1 METKANI
8 IRKYADAEPE
18 SKVDMICRHYPQI
31 DGIIDARIAGMKY
44 IIWEEKEKNRRA
56 DHGELG
62 IRIQSGNGYSD
73 PTCNEG
79 CFRAD
84 LESAIR
90 SCDFSGDILDG
101 IDHPEWIVDE
111 ARVLKEMKEIRNLYD
126 LQVACLIGEDRC
138 LYEKYLKQEMNLTD
152 IASSCR
158 IEYHSAVKK
167 ISKIRKYVNQEVVEI
182 LGATSCHRGTK
193 LSRHRTAKSGRN
205 G

>member
-8 IRKYADAEPE
+8 IRRYADAAPE
-18 SKVDMICRHYPQI
+18 SKVDIICRHYPQI
-31 DGIIDARIAGMKY
+31 DGIINARIAGMKY

-73 PTCNEG
+73 PTSNES

-101 IDHPEWIVDE
+101 IDHPEWVMNE
-111 ARVLKEMKEIRNLYD
+111 ARVLREMKEIRNLYD
-126 LQVACLIGEDRC
+126 MQVACLIGEDRC

-167 ISKIRKYVNQEVVEI
+167 ISKIRKYVNREVAEI
-182 LGATSCHRGTK
+182 LNATSCQRGTK
-193 LSRHRTAKSGRN
+193 SSWHQMTESRRA
-205 G
+205 